1 MGKGTPARRGGKTVH
16 VLCRRCGHH
25 SYHVRKRICAK
36 CGFGR
41 SARLRSFSWMKPR
54 DGNVHPKIRIRKH

>member
-1 MGKGTPARRGGKTVH
+1 